1 MTGPNTPGPST
12 SPPAQNSGRDWTD
25 QAADAIESV
34 VLSVKQKTT
43 VPLTTIA
50 RAIVYGV
57 VIAALG
63 TVALVLTAVSA
74 VRILT
79 VYLPVGRV
87 NDGRHRV
94 WVADLIVGGIFT
106 LAGLFLWSKRTSK
119 AGVR

>member
-1 MTGPNTPGPST
+1 MTGPSTPGPAT
-12 SPPAQNSGRDWTD
+12 SPPAQASGRDWTD

-43 VPLTTIA
+43 VPLTTVA
-50 RAIVYGV
+50 RAIVYGL

-63 TVALVLTAVSA
+63 TVALVLVAVSS

-106 LAGLFLWSKRTSK
+106 FGGLFVWSKRTSK
-119 AGVR
+119 AGAR

>member
-1 MTGPNTPGPST
+1 MTGPNTPGPSM
-12 SPPAQNSGRDWTD
+12 SPPAQNPGRDWTD

-63 TVALVLTAVSA
+63 TVALVLAAVST
-74 VRILT
+74 VRVLT

>member
-1 MTGPNTPGPST
+1 MTGPHTPGPST
-12 SPPAQNSGRDWTD
+12 SPLAQSSGRDWTD

-43 VPLTTIA
+43 VPLTTVA

-63 TVALVLTAVSA
+63 TVALVLVAVSA
-74 VRILT
+74 VRVLT

-94 WVADLIVGGIFT
+94 WVADLVVGGIFT
-106 LAGLFLWSKRTSK
+106 LAGLFVWSKRTSK